1 MRING
6 KEPRVIFALNLPT
19 EVDDVRRIREAG
31 IEHFAVGTG
40 SYKGKQERCYNVSI
54 DDLPKVR
61 QLAAYH
67 NQESVLILDNQY
79 NAWLSLA
86 EGNYPS
92 YSAGACDVCK
102 YVGEFKEI
110 SSTQA
115 ARLESWSQFHGVYY
129 AAR

>member
-6 KEPRVIFALNLPT
+6 KEPRVIFALNQPT
-19 EVDDVRRIREAG
+19 EVEDVRRIREAG
-31 IEHFAVGTG
+31 IEHFAIGTG
-40 SYKGKQERCYNVSI
+40 SYNGQQERVYNVSI
-54 DDLPKVR
+54 DYLPNVR

-67 NQESVLILDNQY
+67 NQESILILDNQY
-79 NAWLSLA
+79 NAWLSFK

-92 YSAGACDVCK
+92 YSGGSSDVCK
-102 YVGEFKEI
+102 YLGEFKEI

>member
-6 KEPRVIFALNLPT
+6 KEPRVIFALNTDSELS
-19 EVDDVRRIREAG
+19 DVRAIRAAG
-31 IEHFAVGTG
+31 IDHFAIGRG
-40 SYKGKQERCYNVSI
+40 SYNGKSECVYNVSI

-61 QLAAYH
+61 ELAAYH

-79 NAWLSLA
+79 NAWLSFKD
-86 EGNYPS
+86 GNYPS
-92 YSAGACDVCK
+92 YSGGASEMCK
-102 YVGEFKEI
+102 FLGEFKEV

-115 ARLESWSQFHGVYY
+115 ARLQSWSQFHGVYY